1 MEYSSTTPIAITVI
15 LVLVAALFVWLS
27 LTMAAAEGAVARVTR
42 AALTISSSRC
52 RPTPK
57 QASSSR

>member
-27 LTMAAAEGAVARVTR
+27 LTMAAAEGAVAREP
-42 AALTISSSRC
+42 ALTISSSRC

>member
-27 LTMAAAEGAVARVTR
+27 LT
-42 AALTISSSRC
+42 L
-52 RPTPK
+52 
-57 QASSSR
+57 ASCPGPPLKAPGPA

>member
-27 LTMAAAEGAVARVTR
+27 WPPLKAPWPA
-42 AALTISSSRC
+42 
-52 RPTPK
+52 
-57 QASSSR
+57 

>member
-27 LTMAAAEGAVARVTR
+27 LTMGPMSGLFRGLPRVMALVRSTR
-42 AALTISSSRC
+42 R
-52 RPTPK
+52 RGPRN
-57 QASSSR
+57 ASQP

>member
-27 LTMAAAEGAVARVTR
+27 LTMAAAEGAVARVTP
-42 AALTISSSRC
+42 ALTISSSRC